1 MPSVAVHR
9 PGREPLIIERVIHVR
24 ALGPQHL
31 IFYCVTFRT
40 FRTDIRLLLHS
51 SDWRPILAANSLFFM
66 GCIFATVM
74 ENPPLQFYEPSLG
87 PSSGAVSDSELSD
100 WWTVIRIQV
109 GKSCAL
115 LQNQHHCRCHHA
127 LINTD
132 HRCFRC
138 LQHPLVIHL
147 SVHRRSLREMAGLYR
162 VAFNQMQLQFDLI
175 AWSVL
180 GLIKL
185 EFHCLT

>member
-1 MPSVAVHR
+1 MDLINTPTNILAQGGLLLVLEEIFVFLATCCSAFGVSIFQLALDNFCSTSFITGKHIMATFFHFLMPSVAVHR

-40 FRTDIRLLLHS
+40 FRTDIRLFLRS

-66 GCIFATVM
+66 GCIFATVV

-100 WWTVIRIQV
+100 
-109 GKSCAL
+109 
-115 LQNQHHCRCHHA
+115 
-127 LINTD
+127 
-132 HRCFRC
+132 
-138 LQHPLVIHL
+138 
-147 SVHRRSLREMAGLYR
+147 
-162 VAFNQMQLQFDLI
+162 
-175 AWSVL
+175 
-180 GLIKL
+180 
-185 EFHCLT
+185 